1 MGILTDEMRS
11 FIGVQSDILSAPEP
25 VEQGAVRRYAQAIMD
40 EDPIFADDEAAKA
53 AGLAGKVAPPLFPV
67 QSFRRAFGAPDT
79 LVERAGDP
87 DFDGSIGSSM
97 RGLPELPTAGLVRLN
112 GGSEIELLRYARHGE
127 CISIQARY
135 ASITE
140 RETSKGPMIIVVT
153 ETSYFTTPDDVIMRA
168 RSTSLLRE
176 PQK

>member
-1 MGILTDEMRS
+1 MGILTDEMRQ
-11 FIGVQSDILSAPEP
+11 FIGVESEILSAPEP
-25 VEQGAVRRYAQAIMD
+25 VEFGAVRRYAQAIMD
-40 EDPIFADDEAAKA
+40 EDPIFADDEAAKGE
-53 AGLAGKVAPPLFPV
+53 GLPGVVAPPLFPV
-67 QSFRRAFGAPDT
+67 QSFRRAYGAPDPLT
-79 LVERAGDP
+79 ERATDP
-87 DFDGSIGSSM
+87 DFDGSVGSSM

-127 CISIQARY
+127 RISIQSRY

-140 RETSKGPMIIVVT
+140 RDSSKGPMIIVVI
-153 ETSYFTTPDDVIMRA
+153 ETNYFTKPDDVIMRV

>member
-1 MGILTDEMRS
+1 MALLTDEMRR
-11 FIGVQSDILSAPEP
+11 FIGVESDILTAPEP
-25 VEQGAVRRYAQAIMD
+25 VEFGAVRRYAQAIMD
-40 EDPIFADDEAAKA
+40 EDAIFADDEAAKA
-53 AGLAGKVAPPLFPV
+53 QGLPGKVAPPLFPA

-79 LVERAGDP
+79 LTERAGDP
-87 DFDGSIGSSM
+87 DFDGSVGSSM

-112 GGSEIELLRYARHGE
+112 GGSEIELLRYVRHGE
-127 CISIQARY
+127 RISIQARY

-140 RETSKGPMIIVVT
+140 RESSKGPMIIVVI
-153 ETSYFTTPDDVIMRA
+153 ETSYFTTPDDVLLRV

>member
-1 MGILTDEMRS
+1 MGILTDDMRR
-11 FIGVQSDILSAPEP
+11 FVGVESDILSAPEP
-25 VEQGAVRRYAQAIMD
+25 VELGAVRRYAQAIMD
-40 EDPIFADDEAAKA
+40 EDPIFADDEAATGQ
-53 AGLAGKVAPPLFPV
+53 GLPGKVAPPLFPV
-67 QSFRRAFGAPDT
+67 QSFRRAFGAPDP
-79 LVERAGDP
+79 LVKRATDP

-97 RGLPELPTAGLVRLN
+97 RGLPELPSAGLVRLN

-127 CISIQARY
+127 RISIQARY

-140 RETSKGPMIIVVT
+140 RDSSKGPMIVVVI
-153 ETSYFTTPDDVIMRA
+153 ETGYFVTPDDVILRV

>member
-1 MGILTDEMRS
+1 MAIMTEEMRR
-11 FIGVQSDILSAPEP
+11 FIGVESPVLSAPEP
-25 VEQGAVRRYAQAIMD
+25 VEQGAIRRYAQAILD
-40 EDPIFADDEAAKA
+40 EDPIFAKDEAARA
-53 AGLAGKVAPPLFPV
+53 AGLPGAVAPPLYPV
-67 QSFRRAFGAPDT
+67 QSFRRAFGAPDP
-79 LVERAGDP
+79 LVTRATDP
-87 DFDGSIGSSM
+87 DFDGSVGSSI

-127 CISIQARY
+127 RISIQARY

-140 RETSKGPMIIVVT
+140 RESSKGPMIIVVI
-153 ETSYFTTPDDVIMRA
+153 ETSYFTTPDDVIMKV

>member
-1 MGILTDEMRS
+1 MGILTEDMRR
-11 FIGVQSDILSAPEP
+11 FIGVESDILSAPEP
-25 VEQGAVRRYAQAIMD
+25 VEFGAVRRYAQAIMD
-40 EDPIFADDEAAKA
+40 EDPIFADDGTAQGQ
-53 AGLAGKVAPPLFPV
+53 GLPGKVAPPLFPA
-67 QSFRRAFGAPDT
+67 QSFRRAFGAPDPLT
-79 LVERAGDP
+79 ERATDP
-87 DFDGSIGSSM
+87 DFDGSVGSSM

-127 CISIQARY
+127 RVSIQARY

-140 RETSKGPMIIVVT
+140 RETSKGPMIIVVI
-153 ETSYFTTPDDVIMRA
+153 ETNYFTTPDDVIMRV

>member
-11 FIGVQSDILSAPEP
+11 FIGVESDILSAPET
-25 VEQGAVRRYAQAIMD
+25 VEFGAVRRYAQAIMD
-40 EDPIFADDEAAKA
+40 EDPIFAGDGVAQQR
-53 AGLAGKVAPPLFPV
+53 GLPGAVAPALFPV
-67 QSFRRAFGAPDT
+67 QSFRRAFGAPDP
-79 LVERAGDP
+79 LVERATDP

-127 CISIQARY
+127 HISIQARY

-140 RETSKGPMIIVVT
+140 RETSKGPMIIVVI
-153 ETSYFTTPDDVIMRA
+153 ETNYFTMPDDVIMRA

>member
-1 MGILTDEMRS
+1 MGILTNEMRS
-11 FIGVQSDILSAPEP
+11 FIGVQSDVLCAPEP

-40 EDPIFADDEAAKA
+40 EDPVFADDAAAKA

-67 QSFRRAFGAPDT
+67 QSFRRAFGSADT
-79 LVERAGDP
+79 LVDRATDP

-127 CISIQARY
+127 QICIQARY

-140 RETSKGPMIIVVT
+140 KESSKGPMIIVVI
-153 ETSYFTTPDDVIMRA
+153 ETNYFTTPDDVIMRV